1 MISLIK
7 IEPQNGYNVK
17 LYFSDDTCGTLDFSY
32 VLKAKSSLT
41 HSLESLEYFR
51 DCFIDFGALC
61 WKNGLELSA
70 ESLYQKCKEYRSLHV
85 NQASA

>member
-7 IEPQNGYNVK
+7 IEPLAGYTLK
-17 LYFSDDTCGTLDFSY
+17 LHFSDQHIGELDFSY
-32 VLKAKSSLT
+32 LVGIKSTLT
-41 HSLESLEYFR
+41 KELESLDYFNS
-51 DCFIDFGALC
+51 CFIDFGALC

-70 ESLYQKCKEYRSLHV
+70 ESLYIKCKENNTLHV